1 MCSIISFWGLEV
13 IAIFASAN
21 TKFMMKHFLLT
32 TLAACISFMLAGQE
46 FIQVGREFTI
56 STTPSEG
63 ILYLYTGPARTE
75 RQLIDE
81 VFGKDPAA
89 LPYFKKLG
97 EGSYTIEVKDYDD
110 DMVTVVAMQP
120 GFLPVV
126 KTFSYNKELKREVLN
141 LKMDLSTRVF
151 QLDAEPYDAFIY
163 VDGEKRARPY
173 PFYLDLAQNTSK
185 TIEIRREGFLPITE
199 VFYNQSGKPEPPKEI
214 KTFALKDRVVQLET
228 TPAEGTGIFINGEK
242 VSEGLTQIVVKEG
255 TCVVVKVMKEGFVT
269 KEKTYCNKSG
279 SPEPPANEKIA
290 MIDREVAI
298 RAPEGAVIRING
310 KEVGT
315 AEYTL
320 KLVNGSEAKVE
331 VEKKGFVTY
340 MTTLYNDET
349 EVAPPVYIALS
360 EGSAEFPE
368 DESFTSST
376 ESDLAN
382 RDFVLSTPDGMAEE
396 DAWRI
401 VAQIIQTYFDE
412 LEQID
417 RETGYMRTAWVYKS
431 YPNRT
436 VRTRVILKINN
447 REPLKYSVKISSE
460 ENSDRTKL
468 DSRDDDDYKPW
479 DRVLNQYKEI
489 ISEMQSRLR

>member
-1 MCSIISFWGLEV
+1 MRNRL
-13 IAIFASAN
+13 
-21 TKFMMKHFLLT
+21 HFILALFIVLT
-32 TLAACISFMLAGQE
+32 TYAQE
-46 FIQVGREFTI
+46 SIQVGKEFTI
-56 STTPSEG
+56 GTSPSEAVMF
-63 ILYLYTGPARTE
+63 LYTGPARTE
-75 RQLIDE
+75 RQLIEE

-89 LPYFKKLG
+89 QPYFEKLG
-97 EGSYTIEVKDYDD
+97 NGTYTLEVKDFENDQ
-110 DMVTVVAMQP
+110 VTVVVLLA
-120 GFLPVV
+120 GYIPVV
-126 KTFSYNKELKREVLN
+126 KTFSYNKDLKREVLN
-141 LKMDLSTRVF
+141 LKMELTTRVF

-173 PFYLDLAQNTSK
+173 PFYLDLAENISK
-185 TIEIRREGFLPITE
+185 TIEVRREGYLSITE
-199 VFYNQSGKPEPPKEI
+199 VFYNQEGKPAPPQEI
-214 KTFALKDRVVQLET
+214 KTFTLKDRVLQIET
-228 TPAEGTGIFINGEK
+228 TPAEGTDIFVDGNK
-242 VSEGLTQIVVKEG
+242 VSEGHAEVVIKEG
-255 TCVVVKVMKEGFVT
+255 TCVVVKIMKEGFVT

-279 SPEPPANEKIA
+279 SPEPPSSEMIS
-290 MIDREVAI
+290 MIDRAVAI
-298 RAPEGAVIRING
+298 RVPDGAVIRVNG

-315 AEYTL
+315 SEYTL
-320 KLVNGSEAKVE
+320 KLVRGSEAKIE

-340 MTTLYNDET
+340 MTTLSNKQS
-349 EVAPPVYIALS
+349 EVSPPTYVVLS
-360 EGSAEFPE
+360 EGSPEFPE

-382 RDFVLSTPDGMAEE
+382 RDFVLSTPDGMEEE

-401 VAQIIQTYFDE
+401 VAQIIQTYYDE

-436 VRTRVILKINN
+436 VRTRLILKINN